1 MTCAESFASRLHARG
16 LRVTPQ
22 RNAILHVLHHADGHL
37 SPLQVYEQ
45 ARKEFPGLTEPTVYR
60 TLEDLTEK
68 GILLAAHMG
77 GGRLVYE
84 LSEERHH
91 HLVCRQ
97 CGGSVEVAYTL
108 LQPLYGQLAA
118 ETGYEL
124 DSSHVTL
131 FGLCP
136 NCRA

>member
-1 MTCAESFASRLHARG
+1 MTCAESFAPRLRARG

-22 RNAILHVLHHADGHL
+22 RNAILHVLHHAHGHL
-37 SPLQVYEQ
+37 SPVQVYEQ
-45 ARKEFPGLTEPTVYR
+45 ARKEFPRLTEPTVYR
-60 TLEDLTEK
+60 TLEDLAEK

-77 GGRLVYE
+77 GGRIVYE
-84 LSEERHH
+84 LTEEHHH

-97 CGGSVEVAYTL
+97 CGATVEVGHTP
-108 LQPLYGQLAA
+108 LQNLYRQLGA

-124 DSSHVTL
+124 DSSHVTF

-136 NCRA
+136 NCRS